1 MKNTILLIITLFLTV
16 TVFAQEKLGY
26 QQPPEAIMELVN
38 APLAPSVL
46 IDSKGENVV
55 LLYRDAYKSIAEL
68 SETEMRLA
76 GLRIN
81 PQTNIGSRTNYYNN
95 IKVKKAISKEATQ
108 VKGLPKK
115 PRLSN
120 FSQSPNSAE
129 RWTSLQQMPI

>member
-1 MKNTILLIITLFLTV
+1 MKKLIHLLTILFLTV
-16 TVFAQEKLGY
+16 NLFAQEKLGY

-38 APLAPSVL
+38 APLAPAVL

-95 IKVKKAISKEATQ
+95 IKVKKALAKNTTQ
-108 VKGLPKK
+108 VKGLPKN

-120 FSQSPNSAE
+120 FSISPNEKMVACLN
-129 RWTSLQQMPI
+129 TT